1 MHVYIYVYIA
11 YHLPLTHLLGITVQF
26 NKFYSILFYSVLFY
40 SIINIE
46 WTSVGK
52 IYGRRPSVI

>member
-26 NKFYSILFYSVLFY
+26 NKFYSILFYSV
-40 SIINIE
+40 INIE

-52 IYGRRPSVI
+52 IHGRRPSVI